1 MKDETCDVP
10 IKGFVKLK
18 SKMYTFV
25 TEENHESKKAKGI
38 NKDIVGDELKYED
51 YISNLFNGSYMRHE
65 INSIRNK
72 DHDMGSYTINR
83 NSSLSSYDDKKTY
96 T

>member
-10 IKGFVKLK
+10 IKGFVGLK

-25 TEENHESKKAKGI
+25 TEENHESKKAKDI
-38 NKDIVGDELKYED
+38 NRNVVDDELKYED
-51 YISNLFNGSYMRHE
+51 YISNLLDGSYMRHE
-65 INSIRNK
+65 MNRIQNK
-72 DHDMGSYTINR
+72 DHDMGSYTVDR

>member
-10 IKGFVKLK
+10 IKGFVGLK
-18 SKMYTFV
+18 SKMCTFV
-25 TEENHESKKAKGI
+25 TEENHESKNVKGI
-38 NKDIVGDELKYED
+38 NGIVVDDELKYED
-51 YISNLFNGSYMRHE
+51 YISNLLDGSYMRHE
-65 INSIRNK
+65 MNRIQNK
-72 DHDMGSYTINR
+72 DHDMGSYTVDR

>member
-10 IKGFVKLK
+10 IKGFVGLK
-18 SKMYTFV
+18 SKMCTFV
-25 TEENHESKKAKGI
+25 TEENHESKKVKGI
-38 NKDIVGDELKYED
+38 NGNVVDDELKYED
-51 YISNLFNGSYMRHE
+51 YISNLLDGSYMRHE
-65 INSIRNK
+65 MNRIQNK
-72 DHDMGSYTINR
+72 DHDMGSYTVDR

>member
-10 IKGFVKLK
+10 IKAFVGLK

-25 TEENHESKKAKGI
+25 TEENHESKKVKGI
-38 NKDIVGDELKYED
+38 NGNVVDDELKYED
-51 YISNLFNGSYMRHE
+51 YISNLLDGSYMRHE
-65 INSIRNK
+65 MNRIQNK
-72 DHDMGSYTINR
+72 DYDMGSYTVDR